1 MRRSR
6 MTLWALLTA
15 ALLVLAS
22 VSRDAPAQR
31 AMSHGQAEIQ
41 ARKLWSLGDAV
52 RRKGQ
57 YDKAVKAYEKSLEV
71 LTTSGDD
78 RSTLGMAAK
87 QMIEFCNAMPID
99 VKQLKDG
106 AYEGEAWG
114 YFAVMKISL
123 KLEGG
128 RIREFRILQHKE
140 TREKG
145 LEIVPRLIV
154 KKQSPS
160 VDAVSRATV
169 TSYGLMTATLRALQK
184 AESKTDE
191 KDTTG
196 KADD

>member
-99 VKQLKDG
+99 VK
-106 AYEGEAWG
+106 
-114 YFAVMKISL
+114 
-123 KLEGG
+123 
-128 RIREFRILQHKE
+128 
-140 TREKG
+140 
-145 LEIVPRLIV
+145 
-154 KKQSPS
+154 
-160 VDAVSRATV
+160 
-169 TSYGLMTATLRALQK
+169 
-184 AESKTDE
+184 
-191 KDTTG
+191 
-196 KADD
+196 